1 MSYSVLEIF
10 KRSQFSSRTVSPE
23 DIPNIWVCTAPDTPA
38 VHISDE
44 EPPIL
49 GLIAEGGGDI
59 TTVLPLD
66 LISESEL
73 VVVLLTSVTAQ
84 ALSTYKRYEQM
95 AIKIYKNFLHQ
106 HLTI

>member
-1 MSYSVLEIF
+1 MSYRVLEIF

-73 VVVLLTSVTAQ
+73 VVVLTSVTAQ
-84 ALSTYKRYEQM
+84 APSTYKRYEQM

-106 HLTI
+106 HLVI